1 MLHVTRRVA
10 AGGFVVALSWWDCGT
25 PAGGGP
31 PPVLCS
37 CFGSPAL
44 LGTELKAPPVLVDG
58 LSVHLLR

>member
-1 MLHVTRRVA
+1 M
-10 AGGFVVALSWWDCGT
+10 GALSWWDCGT